1 MTVLQF
7 ILGIFFTWCIW
18 EGGFDGFVTGIIL
31 VLVAGAAT
39 EFFSAKKAQADQE
52 KALNLSATAAAYR
65 EWESVRWESIK
76 NNVYENLAKQYAA
89 EHPHQT
95 ATPKSEMNV
104 TWEVFER
111 DENGIPRKVENPDWL
126 PM

>member
-76 NNVYENLAKQYAA
+76 NNVYENLAKQYEA
-89 EHPHQT
+89 ERSRQRQDDI
-95 ATPKSEMNV
+95 KV
-104 TWEVFER
+104 TWRTFER
-111 DENGIPRKVENPDWL
+111 DENGIPHEVKNPDWL